1 MEFYFSSSFF
11 LIFLYSK
18 PLIAWRVRGWPW
30 RVTVSEF
37 SILFYSGWRVIN
49 FFWKKYERWKGFSF
63 FLYLISSSSLM
74 RFLSNDLK
82 RVFQYSFFQTSIII
96 IIIILI
102 IRNWPS
108 ANDYFNCKKKKKY
121 IKYIYIFFSKRHK
134 FKACKKKK
142 KWLIMENGSTTKC
155 RGGDIKRQYQSKI
168 VFFFFFPLPGFPFPL
183 LIARS
188 NHNRP
193 KRGIKTFY
201 AFSLA
206 LKANR
211 RPDKNFSDP
220 IWFSGHGRIQF
231 LTAARFIHVLKSI

>member
-108 ANDYFNCKKKKKY
+108 ANDYFNCKKKKKIY
-121 IKYIYIFFSKRHK
+121 KIYIYIFFSKRHK

-142 KWLIMENGSTTKC
+142 KMTNYG
-155 RGGDIKRQYQSKI
+155 KRFDNKM
-168 VFFFFFPLPGFPFPL
+168 
-183 LIARS
+183 
-188 NHNRP
+188 
-193 KRGIKTFY
+193 
-201 AFSLA
+201 
-206 LKANR
+206 
-211 RPDKNFSDP
+211 
-220 IWFSGHGRIQF
+220 
-231 LTAARFIHVLKSI
+231 

>member
-108 ANDYFNCKKKKKY
+108 ANDYFGCKKKKY
-121 IKYIYIFFSKRHK
+121 IKYIL
-134 FKACKKKK
+134 FKKTRVQRIKHVKKKK
-142 KWLIMENGSTTKC
+142 MTNYG
-155 RGGDIKRQYQSKI
+155 KRFDNKM
-168 VFFFFFPLPGFPFPL
+168 
-183 LIARS
+183 
-188 NHNRP
+188 
-193 KRGIKTFY
+193 
-201 AFSLA
+201 
-206 LKANR
+206 
-211 RPDKNFSDP
+211 
-220 IWFSGHGRIQF
+220 
-231 LTAARFIHVLKSI
+231 